1 MKFFRNAD
9 GEINTQVVVAM
20 IGAAATL
27 TAALLAGFFGLIQ
40 MRAAS
45 ARPPTSIPFPTVA
58 PTLTAEP
65 TETPR
70 PTATATPAPTAAPTA
85 TLAPLA
91 PLALEIEG
99 PTEAPLNELTFFT
112 IISENAVR
120 ARWSIGGFAN
130 NQVFDVDP
138 LPASYEIE
146 VEPTNA
152 ERIGDA
158 FTLVVTVFDENGRS
172 ITAQHRF
179 EVVEEE

>member
-1 MKFFRNAD
+1 MKNLFRNAD
-9 GEINTQVVVAM
+9 GEVNTQVVVAF
-20 IGAAATL
+20 ISATATL
-27 TAALLAGFFGLIQ
+27 LTAVIAGVFGLIQ
-40 MRAAS
+40 LRAAN
-45 ARPPTSIPFPTVA
+45 AQPPTLTPAPTWTAA
-58 PTLTAEP
+58 PTLAP
-65 TETPR
+65 TDTPV
-70 PTATATPAPTAAPTA
+70 PTATAMPSPTAAPTA
-85 TLAPLA
+85 TAA

-130 NQVFDVDP
+130 NQIFDIDP
-138 LPASYEIE
+138 LPASHDIE

-152 ERIGDA
+152 ERVGDS

-179 EVVEEE
+179 EVVAEE

>member
-1 MKFFRNAD
+1 MKFLRNAD

-27 TAALLAGFFGLIQ
+27 SAALLAGIFGLIQ
-40 MRAAS
+40 MRAAN
-45 ARPPTSIPFPTVA
+45 AQPPTAIPLPTVA
-58 PTLTAEP
+58 TTSEP
-65 TETPR
+65 TETP
-70 PTATATPAPTAAPTA
+70 APTA
-85 TLAPLA
+85 A

-130 NQVFDVDP
+130 NQVFDIDP
-138 LPASYEIE
+138 LPAGYEIE

-152 ERIGDA
+152 ERVGDT
-158 FTLVVTVFDENGRS
+158 FTLVVTVFDANGRS
-172 ITAQHRF
+172 ITAHHRF